1 MERAEVRVSWQD
13 GDARIVRSVF
23 ASLENQLV
31 FVRLTSDGGKL
42 DNAISLVLHDTET
55 YGQRNIPNQYS
66 AADAAKR
73 TLYTGDKDY
82 LISHALPFMYETAL
96 FYEDFAVEN
105 ADGCFDLYPSVSP
118 ENTPSNIDRLKI
130 RGSIETTKNA
140 TMDFALLK
148 ELLTN
153 LLAGCKI
160 TGMYPEKW
168 STWENMLVKIRP
180 YRINSDR
187 AVAEWIDPYYEDN
200 YRHRHHS
207 HVYPVFPGNEIT
219 PDSELYGAF
228 ERAEELRLADGIY
241 DQSSWSAVFM
251 AGIAARM
258 RRPNA
263 ALLTIETITR
273 TCLMNNLFTLHNDW
287 RRMGPI
293 SCGDFR
299 VVPFQIDANIGIP
312 AVINEMLLQSRDH
325 VITLLP
331 SLPDKWSSGHITGLL
346 ARGNII
352 CDIFWNKDGGYAV
365 LKSDISQTVG
375 LGLGSGYRF
384 ADGKPTQ
391 TIVLNGVKRVEF
403 KSV

>member
-13 GDARIVRSVF
+13 GGAKFTRSVF
-23 ASLENQLV
+23 ASRDNQLV

-42 DNAISLVLHDTET
+42 DNAISLVLHDAET

-73 TLYTGDKDY
+73 TLYTGDEDY
-82 LISHALPFMYETAL
+82 LVSHALPFMYETAL

-105 ADGCFDLYPSVSP
+105 ADGYLDLYPLVSP

-168 STWENMLVKIRP
+168 STWENMLSKIRP

-207 HVYPVFPGNEIT
+207 HVYPVFPGSEIT

-258 RRPNA
+258 RRSDV

-299 VVPFQIDANIGIP
+299 IVPFQIDANIGIP

-331 SLPDKWSSGHITGLL
+331 SLPDKWERGHITGLL
-346 ARGNII
+346 AR
-352 CDIFWNKDGGYAV
+352 
-365 LKSDISQTVG
+365 
-375 LGLGSGYRF
+375 
-384 ADGKPTQ
+384 
-391 TIVLNGVKRVEF
+391 
-403 KSV
+403 